1 MDKILVFLADGFE
14 EIEALT
20 IVDYL
25 RRAGVDLD
33 TVSVMDKHEVVGSH
47 NITIK
52 ADILIDDIN
61 KDDYKA
67 LYIPGGTKGAL
78 NLRDNEKVID
88 LVKDFNKNDK
98 LIAAICAGPIV
109 LDRAGVL
116 YGKSFVS
123 FPTID
128 SLNKKEGFKEYELV
142 VKDGNIITSRGAG
155 ASIYLALD
163 LVKILKGDE
172 ALEDLKSGIQQDF
185 VEDYFDFKY

>member
-1 MDKILVFLADGFE
+1 MDKVLVFLADGFE

-25 RRAGVDLD
+25 RRADISLD
-33 TVSVMDKHEVVGSH
+33 TVSVIDGLEVVGSH
-47 NITIK
+47 DIKIK
-52 ADILIDDIN
+52 ADIMIDDIN

-67 LYIPGGTKGAL
+67 LYIPGGTKGAE
-78 NLRDNEKVID
+78 NLRDDERVIN
-88 LVKDFNKNDK
+88 LIKDFNKDDK

-116 YGKSFVS
+116 DGKSFVS
-123 FPTID
+123 FPSIE
-128 SLNKKEGFKEYELV
+128 SLNKKEGFKEDELV

-155 ASIYLALD
+155 TSIYLALD
-163 LVKILKGDE
+163 LVKILKGFDYLDE
-172 ALEDLKSGIQQDF
+172 LKPGIQQDF

>member
-1 MDKILVFLADGFE
+1 MDKVLVFLADGFE

-25 RRAGVDLD
+25 RRADISLD
-33 TVSVMDKHEVVGSH
+33 TVSVIDGLEVVGSH
-47 NITIK
+47 NIKIK
-52 ADILIDDIN
+52 ADIMIDDIN

-67 LYIPGGTKGAL
+67 LYIPGGTKGAEK
-78 NLRDNEKVID
+78 LRDDERVINI
-88 LVKDFNKNDK
+88 VKDFNKDDK

-109 LDRAGVL
+109 LDRAGIL
-116 YGKSFVS
+116 DGKSFVS
-123 FPTID
+123 FPSIE
-128 SLNKKEGFKEYELV
+128 SLNKKEGFKEDELV

-163 LVKILKGDE
+163 LVKILKGFDYLDE
-172 ALEDLKSGIQQDF
+172 LKPGIQQDF

>member
-1 MDKILVFLADGFE
+1 MDKVLVFLADGFE

-25 RRAGVDLD
+25 RRSDISLD
-33 TVSVMDKHEVVGSH
+33 TVSVIDGLEVVGSH
-47 NITIK
+47 DIKIK
-52 ADILIDDIN
+52 ADIMIDDIN
-61 KDDYKA
+61 KD
-67 LYIPGGTKGAL
+67 
-78 NLRDNEKVID
+78 
-88 LVKDFNKNDK
+88 DK

-116 YGKSFVS
+116 DGKSFVS
-123 FPTID
+123 FPAIE
-128 SLNKKEGFKEYELV
+128 SLNKKEGFKEDELV

-163 LVKILKGDE
+163 LVKILKGFDYLDE
-172 ALEDLKSGIQQDF
+172 LKPGIQQDF

>member
-1 MDKILVFLADGFE
+1 MDKVLVFLADGFE

-25 RRAGVDLD
+25 RRADISLD
-33 TVSVMDKHEVVGSH
+33 TVSVIDDLEVVGSH
-47 NITIK
+47 DIKIK
-52 ADILIDDIN
+52 ADIMIDDIN

-67 LYIPGGTKGAL
+67 LYIPGGTKGAE
-78 NLRDNEKVID
+78 NLRDDERVIN
-88 LVKDFNKNDK
+88 LVKDFNKDDK

-116 YGKSFVS
+116 DGKSFVS
-123 FPTID
+123 FPAIE
-128 SLNKKEGFKEYELV
+128 SLNKKEGFKEDELV

-163 LVKILKGDE
+163 LVKILKGFDYLDE
-172 ALEDLKSGIQQDF
+172 LKPGIQQDF